1 MAVLKVFKNCGL
13 TLKQKKCGFMSD
25 EVSYLDFIINKD
37 GISSNADKIR
47 DLLKAIIP
55 ENVTQLKSFLGLLNY
70 YHRHLSNLANTLE
83 P

>member
-13 TLKQKKCGFMSD
+13 TLKQNEFMSD

>member
-1 MAVLKVFKNCGL
+1 
-13 TLKQKKCGFMSD
+13 MSD

-55 ENVTQLKSFLGLLNY
+55 ENVTRLKSFLGLLNY

>member
-13 TLKQKKCGFMSD
+13 TLKQKKYEFMSD

-55 ENVTQLKSFLGLLNY
+55 ENVTQLK
-70 YHRHLSNLANTLE
+70 
-83 P
+83 

>member
-13 TLKQKKCGFMSD
+13 TLKQKKYEFMSD

-47 DLLKAIIP
+47 DSLKAIIP

>member
-13 TLKQKKCGFMSD
+13 TLKQKKYEFMSD

-70 YHRHLSNLANTLE
+70 YHRHLSNLSNTLE

>member
-13 TLKQKKCGFMSD
+13 TLKQKKYEFMSD

>member
-13 TLKQKKCGFMSD
+13 TLKQKKYEFMSD

-70 YHRHLSNLANTLE
+70 YHRHLSNLANALE

>member
-13 TLKQKKCGFMSD
+13 TLKQKKYEFMSD

-70 YHRHLSNLANTLE
+70 YHKHLSNLANTLE